1 MDIISLSMTVL
12 LLTPL
17 IIGLYLKQNKKLTAD
32 MVCKLILLT
41 GLILRLMY
49 IMYTDITVRQ
59 HDVHDFFEH
68 HAGHSEYIWYI
79 YAKHSLPDFDPRE
92 IFQFYH
98 PPLHHI
104 ICAVWLTIIKA
115 IGLPLKTIGVE
126 SLQILTAAYSFLF
139 TVFAYKALKLLD
151 LKSDTLAYCTAIVAF
166 HPTLIILSGS
176 VNNDMLSSLFGM
188 LSLYYTIKWAKDK
201 KWLSIIMIA
210 LSVGLG
216 MFTKLSV
223 GLLAPAIAAVFL
235 YVLIKSKGE
244 YKKLI
249 PQFLVFGIIC
259 VPIGLFW
266 SVRNYV
272 RFDVPFGYV
281 PKLSE
286 NSGQFI
292 DKTPLERLTTW
303 SLYQF
308 SSPFTQWTW
317 NGADYDEFNP
327 IIALLKNAMFDEQ
340 TFFRRSITLQSF
352 CTVLFFFGIVTAVFS
367 VAALF
372 VMWIKN
378 KDIGFEFK
386 LLLTVTAAVIFGN
399 YLKFCMDYSQVCTE
413 NMRYCVPLIFVGAAV
428 IGFFIDKGYDSK
440 NKYYKCSVAVLKRS
454 MVMFC
459 GFSVFVYTAMMFYTR
474 AYL

>member
-1 MDIISLSMTVL
+1 MTAL
-12 LLTPL
+12 LLVPMFV
-17 IIGLYLKQNKKLTAD
+17 GLYMKQKKKLTSSIA
-32 MVCKLILLT
+32 CNLILLT
-41 GLILRLMY
+41 GLILRVMY
-49 IMYTDITVRQ
+49 IMYTDVTVRQ

-68 HAGHSEYIWYI
+68 NAGHSEYIWYI
-79 YAKHSLPDFDPRE
+79 YSTHSLPDFDPRE

-104 ICAVWLTIIKA
+104 ICAVWLTAVKA
-115 IGLPLKTIGVE
+115 LGLPLRTVGVE
-126 SLQILTAAYSFLF
+126 SLQILTAVYSFLF
-139 TVFAYKALKLLD
+139 TVFAYKSLKLLD
-151 LKSDTLAYCTAIVAF
+151 LKPSTVSYCTAIVAF

-188 LSLYYTIKWAKDK
+188 LAVYYTIKWARDK
-201 KWLSIIMIA
+201 KWYSIIMIA

-223 GLLAPAIAAVFL
+223 GLLAPAIAVVFL
-235 YVLIKSKGE
+235 FVFIKSLKE
-244 YKKLI
+244 YKRLV

-272 RFDVPFGYV
+272 RFGVPLDYV
-281 PKLSE
+281 PQLSE

-292 DKTPLERLTTW
+292 DKVPLERLATW

-317 NGADYDEFNP
+317 SGAPYDEFNP
-327 IIALLKNAMFDEQ
+327 IIALMKNAMFDEQ
-340 TFFRRSITLQSF
+340 TFFKRSITLQSF
-352 CTVLFFFGIVTAVFS
+352 CTVLFFLGIVVSLFSAVS
-367 VAALF
+367 LF
-372 VMWIKN
+372 AMWFKN
-378 KDIGFEFK
+378 KNVK
-386 LLLTVTAAVIFGN
+386 LEMKLFMTGLSAAVFGN
-399 YLKFCMDYSQVCTE
+399 YINFCLEYPQVCTE

-428 IGFFIDKGYDSK
+428 VGFFIDRAEESK
-440 NKYYKCSVAVLKRS
+440 NKYYKGSIAVLKKC

-459 GFSVFVYTAMMFYTR
+459 GFSIFVYTAMMFYTQ
-474 AYL
+474 AYLRA